1 MFFWGNMIKITYF
14 VHGTTTDNE
23 RELATGWLPGELS
36 ELGEKQSRELPNLVT
51 DLSFDTVFCSDLGR
65 AIDSARLG
73 FAATHPIII
82 DKRLREAD
90 YGDFN
95 GKPHSFKNS
104 LNDFVDTPFPNGES
118 YKDVEK
124 RMADFLEM
132 LRRDYAGRH
141 VAIVAH
147 QAPQLALDVLV
158 GSKTWQEAIE
168 TDWRKV
174 KAWQPGWVYE
184 VKE

>member
-1 MFFWGNMIKITYF
+1 MVKITYF

-36 ELGEKQSRELPNLVT
+36 ELGEKQARELPNLVD

-73 FAATHPIII
+73 FAASHPVVI
-82 DKRLREAD
+82 DKRLREAN

-95 GKPHSFKNS
+95 GKPHMFKADADM
-104 LNDFVDTPFPNGES
+104 LFFVENPFPNGES
-118 YKDVEK
+118 YKDVES
-124 RMADFLEM
+124 RMADFLAM
-132 LRRDYAGRH
+132 LRDEYADRH

-158 GSKTWQEAIE
+158 GGKTWPEAIKN
-168 TDWRKV
+168 DWRKT
-174 KAWQPGWVYE
+174 KAWQPGWEYE
-184 VKE
+184 VQEVSA